1 MKMPWLLALALAVLP
16 VIPALAAPPA
26 IRLFG
31 QLPNVS
37 TIELSPDG
45 SKWAAVMGDE
55 TSAQIQ
61 VRAVADNKL
70 LAISPAEKSKLR
82 DITWVGN
89 DHLIATI
96 STTDRLATLN
106 NRAVESVHLLDLDLA
121 QGGKWKQLLGDLHNA
136 VRQAAGIPRPVIRDG
151 RPYIVVPVFFAR
163 NELYTLSLAEVDL
176 VRQKAYITFFGTSD
190 TVGWMVGTDG
200 KPAARI
206 DYTTTTGDW
215 RLMAR
220 QGTDYRAVYT
230 ERAPLD
236 RPYVFGFG
244 RDANTLLF
252 GSHKSGEWEE
262 YEVTL
267 ADGKISGPTTAY
279 RGDRVIT
286 DRRTRTVV
294 GTIDT
299 RLDRVDYNFFDAAD
313 AALWR
318 GLTRSFP
325 SEQVQMESWSDD
337 RQTIIVGV
345 DGPKTGVG
353 LFLIDRRR
361 RTANPLALRYNGIG
375 PDDLNPVT
383 TFTYKA
389 ADGLDIPAYLTLP
402 RGREAKGLPLIV
414 LAHGGPAARDT
425 PGFDWWAQAL
435 ASRGYAVLQPQF
447 RGSDGFGDAH
457 LQAGYGQWGRKM
469 QTDLSDGVRDL
480 VKKGTVD
487 AARVCIAGA
496 SYGGYAA
503 MAGVALD
510 PTVYRCASA
519 VAGVS
524 DLRRMLVTE
533 ARDAGG
539 SNNATLRYWQRF
551 MGAKDK
557 NDTSIDAFSPAR
569 QVAHI
574 KAPLQLIHGKDD
586 SVVLLEQSQIMADAL
601 KAAGKPAALLV
612 LPGEDHYLSRPATR
626 TAMLEAQIAFL
637 EKHNPPN

>member
-1 MKMPWLLALALAVLP
+1 MGRIFALLILCALAM
-16 VIPALAAPPA
+16 PAMAAPPPLS
-26 IRLFG
+26 LFG

-45 SKWAAVMGDE
+45 SRWAAVMGDE
-55 TSAQIQ
+55 KSAQIQ
-61 VRAVADNKL
+61 VRSVADNKL
-70 LAISPAEKSKLR
+70 LAVSPAEKSKVR
-82 DITWVGN
+82 DVTWVGN
-89 DHLIATI
+89 DHVIATI
-96 STTDRLATLN
+96 SATQRLGFLD
-106 NRAVESVHLLDLDLA
+106 NRVVESVFLLDLDLSK
-121 QGGKWKQLLGDLHNA
+121 GKDWKLLLTDLHNA

-151 RPYIVVPVFFAR
+151 RPFVVVPVFFAR
-163 NELYTLSLAEVDL
+163 NETYTLSLAEVDL
-176 VRQKAYITFFGTSD
+176 VRQKSYITFFGTPE
-190 TVGWMVGTDG
+190 TIGWVVGTDG

-206 DYTTTTGDW
+206 DYTSGSGDW
-215 RLMAR
+215 RLMVR
-220 QGTDYRAVYT
+220 QGTDYRAIYS
-230 ERAPLD
+230 EKAPLD
-236 RPYVFGFG
+236 QPYVASFG
-244 RDANTLLF
+244 REAGILLL
-252 GSHKSGEWEE
+252 GSHKSGDWEE
-262 YEVTL
+262 FEVNL
-267 ADGKISGPTTAY
+267 ASGTVSGPTTAY
-279 RGDRVIT
+279 NGDNVIT

-294 GTIDT
+294 GTVDT
-299 RLDRVDYNFFDAAD
+299 GLDQVEYNFFDPSD
-313 AALWR
+313 ASLWR
-318 GLTRSFP
+318 GLARSFAG
-325 SEQVQMESWSDD
+325 EQVRLESWSDD

-345 DGPKTGVG
+345 DGPKNGVG

-361 RTANPLALRYNGIG
+361 RTASPLALRYNGIG
-375 PDDLNPVT
+375 PDELNPVS

-402 RGREAKGLPLIV
+402 RGRAAKALPLVV

-447 RGSDGFGDAH
+447 RGSEGFGEAH

-487 AARVCIAGA
+487 ARRVCIAGA

-503 MAGVALD
+503 MAGVTLD
-510 PTVYRCASA
+510 PDVYRCASA

-539 SNNATLRYWQRF
+539 SKNATLRYWQRF

-557 NDTSIDAFSPAR
+557 NDTSIDAFSPAK
-569 QVAHI
+569 QVARL

-586 SVVLLEQSQIMADAL
+586 SVVLLEQSQLMADAM
-601 KAAGKPAALLV
+601 KAAGKPVDMLV
-612 LPGEDHYLSRPATR
+612 LPGEDHWLSTPATR
-626 TAMLEAQIAFL
+626 IALLEAQVAFL